1 MLYRLTDRRDLKI
14 DNTTFERRKYGI
26 SLTVLTV
33 FLVISYLLIVAP
45 LFLHI
50 ENYFQFVVISSA
62 LSLSIIGVIV
72 FLYVYKLRD
81 IMFVI
86 EFQNSVFAGA
96 ARANN
101 EFCLIFSKDG
111 YTVYSDN
118 GFDKYF
124 ITDKKSNLNSFASF
138 LEKGQLSEDDKN
150 KLMQAVNE
158 NRSEEIIFKLDSGD
172 EEKEIKIWLEPLKV
186 MPDDEKKYFNLVI
199 NPLKRH
205 AGLFFLT
212 GKVVKCSN
220 KAEEIFNKL
229 NEAIYS
235 VNDKGK
241 ITYFN
246 EAFAKKLKYTYDE
259 LKIIEPNLK
268 TIKPHPSKAFMTRTG
283 KELHLSEMPLNLSQ
297 DQDLDKTYYLVQEGF
312 KQSENAIS
320 AEKFW
325 SDFENTPTAKAFEN
339 SPIAT
344 ALLYKDG
351 SVKIPNA
358 AFRSMVEKYFENTGW
373 SILEVMP
380 EQYLKAVE
388 NQLNS
393 AVNESITNPVNT
405 KPVEIKLA
413 GKKGLTALLY
423 INKLVDSTDDSKTML
438 VAYLIDITEHKAL
451 EMHFAHS
458 QKMQAVG
465 QLAGGIAH
473 DFNNLLTAMTGF
485 CDLLLIRHPA
495 GDQSFANIMQ
505 IKQNATRAA
514 NLVKQLLAFSRK
526 QVLQPKVLDISDVL
540 AELSDLIR
548 RLIGENIELK
558 LNHGKDLKL
567 VKVDQGQFEQVIIN
581 LAVNARDAMISGG
594 TLSISTQNVTV
605 DKHYYL
611 DPQIIRPLDDE
622 QLEYGEYVLIEVED
636 TGSGIPEEI
645 IRKVFEPFFSTKEVG
660 AGTGLGLSTVYGIIK
675 QTNGNIYLKS
685 KEGIGT
691 KFYIYLK
698 ACSEKKMG
706 IDDITHTN
714 DNQEKIVSDDLTGNG
729 TILLVEDEMPV
740 RMFAAHAL
748 TNKGYKI
755 LEADNA
761 DSAIEMI
768 KNNNEKIDVIISDV
782 IMPGISGPAMIS
794 EIKKSLPDVKVI
806 FISGYAEDTFINS
819 FCNDQLS
826 YFLPK
831 PFTLKELAHKVKE
844 VMNKKITPDLKVINA
859 N

>member
-33 FLVISYLLIVAP
+33 FLVISYLLIVTP

-72 FLYVYKLRD
+72 FLYIYKLRD
-81 IMFVI
+81 IMFII
-86 EFQNSVFAGA
+86 EYQNSVFAGA

-111 YTVYSDN
+111 YTVYSDA

-124 ITDKKSNLNSFASF
+124 ITDKKSSLNSFTSF
-138 LEKGQLSEDDKN
+138 LEKGQLSEADRN
-150 KLMQAVNE
+150 KLMQAVHE
-158 NRSEEIIFKLDSGD
+158 NRAEEIIFKLDSGE
-172 EEKEIKIWLEPLKV
+172 EEKEVKLWLEPLKV
-186 MPDDEKKYFNLVI
+186 MPDEEKKYFNLII

-205 AGLFFLT
+205 TGLFFLT
-212 GKVVKCSN
+212 GKIVTYSN

-235 VNDKGK
+235 VNGQGK

-246 EAFAKKLKYTYDE
+246 EAFAKKLQYTYDE
-259 LKIIEPNLK
+259 LKIIEPTLK
-268 TIKPHPSKAFMTRTG
+268 IIKPDSSKSFITRTG
-283 KELHLSEMPLNLSQ
+283 KELDLNEVPLNLSL
-297 DQDLDKTYYLVQEGF
+297 DQDLNKVYYLVQDGL
-312 KQSENAIS
+312 KQSDNALS

-325 SDFENTPTAKAFEN
+325 NDFENTPTAKAFEN

-351 SVKIPNA
+351 FVKIPNA

-373 SILEVMP
+373 SILEVIP
-380 EQYLKAVE
+380 EQYLKEVE
-388 NQLNS
+388 KQLNS
-393 AVNESITNPVNT
+393 AVKESITNPINT
-405 KPVEIKLA
+405 KPVEITLA

-423 INKLVDSTDDSKTML
+423 INKLVDSTDDNTML

-581 LAVNARDAMISGG
+581 LAVNARDAMANGG
-594 TLSISTQNVTV
+594 TLSISTQNVAV

-636 TGSGIPEEI
+636 TGSGISEDI

-706 IDDITHTN
+706 LDDIAHTN

-782 IMPGISGPAMIS
+782 IMPGISGPAMIT
-794 EIKKSLPDVKVI
+794 EIKKNLPDIKVI
-806 FISGYAEDTFINS
+806 FISGYAEDSFINS
-819 FCNDQLS
+819 FCNDEAS

-844 VMNKKITPDLKVINA
+844 VMNKRITPDQKVINA
-859 N
+859 T